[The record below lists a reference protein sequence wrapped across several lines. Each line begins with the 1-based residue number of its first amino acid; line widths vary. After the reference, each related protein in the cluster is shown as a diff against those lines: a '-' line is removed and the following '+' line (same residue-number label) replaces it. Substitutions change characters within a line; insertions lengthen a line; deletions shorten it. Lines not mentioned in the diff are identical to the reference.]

1 MPETPVRIGEL
12 VATKDPEA
20 VLVSVGLG
28 SCIGLAMI
36 DRARGVVG
44 LAHVMLP
51 ESKPGQESSPLRGRY
66 ADRAVPTLLDEVV
79 ALGAHTSA
87 LEVGIAGGAHMFGHG
102 SAIEVGKRNEEAVR
116 AALDG
121 VRLSVTAAETAG
133 DKGRTVRV
141 RAAGGVMT
149 VRQVASDEVVLLGAP
164 PVAAA
169 AAGATA
175 SRELSG
181 KVAL

>member
-51 ESKPGQESSPLRGRY
+51 ESKAGQEDSPLRGRY
-66 ADRAVPTLLDEVV
+66 ADRAVPALLDEVV
-79 ALGAHTSA
+79 ALGARAFA
-87 LEVGIAGGAHMFGHG
+87 LEIGIAGGAHMFGHS

-116 AALDG
+116 QALAG
-121 VRLSVTAAETAG
+121 ARLTVTAAETAG

-141 RAAGGVMT
+141 HADGGVMT
-149 VRQVASDEVVLLGAP
+149 VRKVAADEVVLLGATP
-164 PVAAA
+164 ART
-169 AAGATA
+169 GEA
-175 SRELSG
+175 SSSHDLRG

>member
-12 VATKDPEA
+12 VATRNPED

-36 DRARGVVG
+36 DRPRGVVG

-51 ESKPGQESSPLRGRY
+51 QSKGPDAASSPLRGRY
-66 ADRAVPTLLDEVV
+66 ADIAVPALLEEVV
-79 ALGAHTSA
+79 ALGARPSS

-102 SAIEVGKRNEEAVR
+102 SAIEVGRRNEEAVR
-116 AALDG
+116 EALAAAKL
-121 VRLSVTAAETAG
+121 RLTAAETAG

-141 RAAGGVMT
+141 RADGGVMT
-149 VRQVASDEVVLLGAP
+149 VREVAADEVVLLGQLT
-164 PVAAA
+164 
-169 AAGATA
+169 GAIA
-175 SRELSG
+175 
-181 KVAL
+181 